1 MIRDWWS
8 ARTSRERTVVSV
20 GVVLVVLAL
29 VWASVLNPLAQRR
42 AELERAV
49 PEQRALLAWMES
61 LPTGQRNNAGTT
73 QGSLFA
79 VVDSSA
85 RATALA
91 GTLSRIQPEGADTV
105 RVWFD
110 EAPFNDLVTWLAVLE
125 REHGIRVTAVAA
137 DRTASPGRVSAR
149 VTLARP

>member
-1 MIRDWWS
+1 MIRTWWS
-8 ARTSRERTVVSV
+8 ARTARERTVVSV
-20 GVVLVVLAL
+20 GAALVALAL
-29 VWASVLNPLAQRR
+29 LWAMVLNPLTLRR

-61 LPTGQRNNAGTT
+61 LPTGSGNDTRAT

-79 VVDSSA
+79 VVDRSA
-85 RATALA
+85 RSTALA

-110 EAPFNDLVTWLAVLE
+110 ETPFNDLVTWLALLE
-125 REHGIRVTAVAA
+125 REHGVRVTAVAV
-137 DRTASPGRVSAR
+137 DRTATPGRVSAR

>member
-1 MIRDWWS
+1 MIQDWWS

-20 GVVLVVLAL
+20 GAALVLIAL
-29 VWASVLNPLAQRR
+29 VWAVVLNPLAQRR

-61 LPTGQRNNAGTT
+61 LPTGTRNAASTT

-85 RATALA
+85 RTTPLA

-110 EAPFNDLVTWLAVLE
+110 EAPFNDLVAWLAVLE
-125 REHGIRVTAVAA
+125 REHGIRVTAVAV
-137 DRTASPGRVSAR
+137 DRTAAPGRVSAR